1 MMLARVVGPV
11 VSTIKHRAIAG
22 QTVFVMQ
29 PVEVDG
35 RDAGA
40 EFLAVDHAQAG
51 PGDLVVVLREGGGIR
66 QILGSSDSSIR
77 ALIVG
82 IVDNVERTAP
92 DASAPDAGVP
102 DASTADASTADAST
116 ADASTADASG
126 AAG

>member
-1 MMLARVVGPV
+1 MILARVVAPV
-11 VSTIKHRAIAG
+11 VSTVKHRAIAG

-29 PVEVDG
+29 PVEADG
-35 RDAGA
+35 RNAGA

-66 QILGSSDSSIR
+66 QILGSSDSPIR

-82 IVDNVERTAP
+82 VVDAVE
-92 DASAPDAGVP
+92 V
-102 DASTADASTADAST
+102 TADSA
-116 ADASTADASG
+116 G